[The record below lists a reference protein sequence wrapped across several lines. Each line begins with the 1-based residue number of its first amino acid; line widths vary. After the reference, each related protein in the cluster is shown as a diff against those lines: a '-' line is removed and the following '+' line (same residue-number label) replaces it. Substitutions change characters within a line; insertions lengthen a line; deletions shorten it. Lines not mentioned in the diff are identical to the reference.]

1 MAYMSSPQSIGFS
14 IKSNRFTSAWLAHI
28 SQHRCTAPRRS
39 LHQSTNQSASFPDVR
54 ANHGVL
60 YLRVYKDTHA
70 YAPRGLSFLVCPHF
84 PFSLSRDSL
93 VSSFKSSLWSGL
105 RGCRVVSHVCV
116 CVGMKA
122 CVCVCLEQWL
132 HWRHSKYC
140 VRGGAGCWFWMPTA
154 AYRIYECE
162 KVDFLHCVVA
172 SKCE

>member
-39 LHQSTNQSASFPDVR
+39 LHQSTNQSASLPDVR

-60 YLRVYKDTHA
+60 YLCVYEDTHA

-84 PFSLSRDSL
+84 PLSLSAETPSWAPSNLASEVDL
-93 VSSFKSSLWSGL
+93 E
-105 RGCRVVSHVCV
+105 VVEWYHTCV

-140 VRGGAGCWFWMPTA
+140 VSGGAGCWFWMPTP

-162 KVDFLHCVVA
+162 KVDFFALC